1 MSQSDQFISERRI
14 EKRLSVV
21 CFVCVHGITENG
33 KRIKTHTL
41 TDNLSQ
47 GGLYLQSQYP
57 LKLGS
62 HVFTFTRLLSGAGL
76 VARGCVVGINE
87 KEHGLY
93 CIAVCFSRPRLIP
106 LNLKTGSK

>member
-1 MSQSDQFISERRI
+1 MLQTNQCIFERRI
-14 EKRLSVV
+14 EKRLSVA
-21 CFVCVHGITENG
+21 CFVFVRGITQNG
-33 KRIKTHTL
+33 KCIKIHTL

-47 GGLYLQSQYP
+47 GGLYLQSPYP

-62 HVFTFTRLLSGAGL
+62 HVFTFARLLSGAGL

-93 CIAVCFSRPRLIP
+93 GIAVCFSRPRLIP